1 MDIKFCSFNCRGFN
15 ISKVK
20 HISELMKQCDILL
33 VQETWC
39 LPSNVGKLNQYFIDL
54 NTYGISS
61 VNDKVLLSGRP
72 HGGCSFLYKK
82 SLSASIAPIDIDCNR
97 VCCMKL
103 STSIGHIYLY
113 NVYMPCDASNNMY
126 LQQYN
131 EILSH
136 ISIHVQSN
144 DVKHCI
150 VAGDLNTDFARHN
163 SGNTVSLNTF
173 IDTEGLYSVVEDY
186 KQEVKYTYTGIN
198 SNTSLIDH
206 FLVSA
211 NIVSFISKYRTCDSS
226 DNLSDHIPLFC
237 DLDICIVDLPNKIDE
252 TCIFNSKPLWHSAKD
267 VDIEAYKRTLDDR
280 LQLCSLNSC
289 IITNSM
295 PCVCDIS
302 HVDAISNFHDYII
315 DSCKIAM
322 TVHIPHT
329 NSTGRKVKVIPG
341 WDYETDCARE
351 ESLLSRRIW
360 LESGKPNV
368 GVEYDNMK
376 QCRASYHY
384 LLRSLKTKI
393 GVHVKQSV
401 SKNMLQSN
409 NRNYWKNA
417 EIIRKKN
424 FNTVPVIDGTQGDAA
439 IADLFKDKYSILYNS
454 VPSSSEAMDY
464 LHERIRHAI
473 ETQCDANAESSLH
486 THSVSTAD
494 VIKAVKRLKTDK
506 YNDDGIIMSNNF
518 QHGTS
523 LLYTRIAQLF
533 SAMLYYGYAPQLFL
547 RSTMIPIP
555 KGGKVCSTNADLYR
569 SIAIS
574 SILSK
579 ILDYVI
585 IDQQSDSLCTSDYQ
599 FGFKSHSS
607 TMLCSTMLIE
617 TIQYYDENGR
627 QPLYVL
633 FLDARKAF
641 DRVCY
646 SELFNILLDKKVCP
660 RIVQLLCYMY
670 LNQAC
675 CVKWNSKNSSDF
687 TVSNGVKQG
696 AVISPILF
704 SAYMDI
710 LFKQLKHNGIGCHV
724 GPVYAGAFGYAD
736 DV

>member
-1 MDIKFCSFNCRGFN
+1 
-15 ISKVK
+15 
-20 HISELMKQCDILL
+20 
-33 VQETWC
+33 
-39 LPSNVGKLNQYFIDL
+39 
-54 NTYGISS
+54 
-61 VNDKVLLSGRP
+61 
-72 HGGCSFLYKK
+72 
-82 SLSASIAPIDIDCNR
+82 
-97 VCCMKL
+97 
-103 STSIGHIYLY
+103 
-113 NVYMPCDASNNMY
+113 
-126 LQQYN
+126 
-131 EILSH
+131 
-136 ISIHVQSN
+136 
-144 DVKHCI
+144 
-150 VAGDLNTDFARHN
+150 
-163 SGNTVSLNTF
+163 
-173 IDTEGLYSVVEDY
+173 
-186 KQEVKYTYTGIN
+186 
-198 SNTSLIDH
+198 
-206 FLVSA
+206 
-211 NIVSFISKYRTCDSS
+211 
-226 DNLSDHIPLFC
+226 
-237 DLDICIVDLPNKIDE
+237 
-252 TCIFNSKPLWHSAKD
+252 
-267 VDIEAYKRTLDDR
+267 
-280 LQLCSLNSC
+280 
-289 IITNSM
+289 
-295 PCVCDIS
+295 
-302 HVDAISNFHDYII
+302 
-315 DSCKIAM
+315 
-322 TVHIPHT
+322 
-329 NSTGRKVKVIPG
+329 
-341 WDYETDCARE
+341 
-351 ESLLSRRIW
+351 
-360 LESGKPNV
+360 
-368 GVEYDNMK
+368 MK

-523 LLYTRIAQLF
+523 LLFTRIAQLF

-675 CVKWNSKNSSDF
+675 CVKWNSKKKEF
-687 TVSNGVKQG
+687 
-696 AVISPILF
+696 I
-704 SAYMDI
+704 
-710 LFKQLKHNGIGCHV
+710 
-724 GPVYAGAFGYAD
+724 
-736 DV
+736 